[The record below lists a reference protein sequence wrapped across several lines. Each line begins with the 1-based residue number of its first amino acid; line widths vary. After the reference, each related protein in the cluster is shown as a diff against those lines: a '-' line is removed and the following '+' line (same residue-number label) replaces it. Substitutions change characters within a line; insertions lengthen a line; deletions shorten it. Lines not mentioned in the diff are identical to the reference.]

1 MVVAIVG
8 GILSIITNFPLGFG
22 KVQIL
27 VTLCCGLIVMEV
39 ITESMMMSIIMPA
52 AQCDLKLTS
61 TDKGIL
67 STAVFLGNYYFYI

>member
-1 MVVAIVG
+1 MY
-8 GILSIITNFPLGFG
+8 LSSPGFG

-67 STAVFLGNYYFYI
+67 STAVFLGN